1 MEYASASRALVH
13 PDTPVIS
20 LNEALADCQSDAHA
34 GQIAAARSAH
44 ESPEYPLSI
53 GGSNTTPAIQHPDFQ
68 RVADLRCLD
77 TYGTGVRG
85 VLDGIV
91 QQIDDDLGD

>member
-53 GGSNTTPAIQHPDFQ
+53 GGSNTTPAIQHPDFHESPISAASILT
-68 RVADLRCLD
+68 VPASGEYLMALSSKL
-77 TYGTGVRG
+77 TMTW
-85 VLDGIV
+85 
-91 QQIDDDLGD
+91 